1 MGPELRSGEAPG
13 VVSGTAA
20 EHDGLAATSEL
31 GRHSLHASGST
42 VATTATTDADA
53 IATHAATAS
62 SSTPRSVNR
71 KASQAIRR
79 CCDVRVVFDRLPVIT
94 GLWRSGAELLV

>member
-20 EHDGLAATSEL
+20 EPDGLAATSEL

-42 VATTATTDADA
+42 VATTATADADA
-53 IATHAATAS
+53 IATHAAS

-79 CCDVRVVFDRLPVIT
+79 CCDVWVVFDRLPVIT